1 MTDTKDILQGKWHE
15 VKGGVKKQ
23 FGKLTD
29 DDITAMHGRH
39 EELSGALQK
48 RYGYDKTKADLEIH
62 NWLNTYKEPAKP

>member
-1 MTDTKDILQGKWHE
+1 MTDNKDILQGKWHE

-29 DDITAMHGRH
+29 DDITTMHGRQ

-48 RYGYDKTKADLEIH
+48 RYGYDKTKADLEIQ
-62 NWLNTYKEPAKP
+62 NWLNTFKEPAKK

>member
-1 MTDTKDILQGKWHE
+1 MTDTKDILFGKWHE

-23 FGKLTD
+23 WGKLTD
-29 DDITAMHGRH
+29 DDITAMHGRQ

-62 NWLNTYKEPAKP
+62 NWLNTHREPTR